1 MKEKNMDRGHYVDV
15 PVSGDAVRVPAGEK
29 WSVCEDAAADLHYV
43 LEAGAGLDLCLL
55 MLGTGEAS
63 ANITVDFVGEGA
75 TADLSGVYVCK
86 EGDSLALK
94 VTVRHRA
101 GDCASRQLF
110 NGIVTGSAKAAFDGR
125 IIVAPDAQKIKA
137 FQENHNLLLSDS
149 AWAETRP
156 QLEIYADDVECSH
169 GATIGRLN
177 EDEQFYMR
185 SRGIPESEAKV
196 LQMISFLSPV
206 LEHVPE
212 ENREAV
218 QARIEDMVR
227 GL

>member
-1 MKEKNMDRGHYVDV
+1 MKEKIIDRGNYVDV
-15 PVSGDAVRVPAGEK
+15 PVREDAVRVPAGTRL
-29 WSVCEDAAADLHYV
+29 SVCGDAAADLHYV
-43 LEAGAGLDLCLL
+43 LEAEAVLDLSLL
-55 MLGTGEAS
+55 MLSNNEAS
-63 ANITVDFVGEGA
+63 ANVTVDFIGEGA
-75 TADLSGVYVCK
+75 SANLSGIYVCK
-86 EGDSLALK
+86 GDDALSLK

-101 GDCASRQLF
+101 GNCVSRQLF
-110 NGIVTGSAKAAFDGR
+110 NGIVSGSAKAAFDGR

-137 FQENHNLLLSDS
+137 FQENHNLLLSEA

-185 SRGIPESEAKV
+185 SRGIPEDEARV

-212 ENREAV
+212 GRREEV
-218 QARIEDMVR
+218 RDRITDIVR
-227 GL
+227 SL

>member
-1 MKEKNMDRGHYVDV
+1 MDV
-15 PVSGDAVRVPAGEK
+15 PVCGNAVRVPAGTRL
-29 WSVCEDAAADLHYV
+29 SVCGEAAAELHYV
-43 LEAGAGLDLCLL
+43 LEAGASLDLSLL
-55 MLGTGEAS
+55 LLSNKEAS
-63 ANITVDFVGEGA
+63 ASVTVDFIGEGA
-75 TADLSGVYVCK
+75 SADLSGIYVCK
-86 EGDSLALK
+86 DDDALSLK

-101 GDCASRQLF
+101 GNCTSRQLF
-110 NGIVTGSAKAAFDGR
+110 NGIVAGSAKAAFDGR

-137 FQENHNLLLSDS
+137 FQENHNLLLSDA

-169 GATIGRLN
+169 GATVGKLN

-185 SRGIPESEAKV
+185 SRGIPEGEAKV

-212 ENREAV
+212 DEREGV
-218 QARIEDMVR
+218 QARIEETVR
-227 GL
+227 SL